1 MEYGRPT
8 TNLEHI
14 QHLEHILQDMNRPYM
29 KDVTHLHG
37 WQFFLLP
44 PPFTLLDT
52 GTTMAN
58 PNNAFPFVDL
68 NGQVVLGNDT
78 LRAILQDS
86 DRNLTRSI
94 REGRDRVASNAR
106 YLDRLHRLIQSEDLR
121 EAEVAL
127 LRQRRTAIL
136 ADTADLRDR
145 VRELEEYRRIVREAR
160 DHLDNNP

>member
-1 MEYGRPT
+1 
-8 TNLEHI
+8 
-14 QHLEHILQDMNRPYM
+14 
-29 KDVTHLHG
+29 
-37 WQFFLLP
+37 
-44 PPFTLLDT
+44 
-52 GTTMAN
+52 MAN

-86 DRNLTRSI
+86 DRTLTRNI

-127 LRQRRTAIL
+127 LRQRRTDIL

>member
-1 MEYGRPT
+1 
-8 TNLEHI
+8 
-14 QHLEHILQDMNRPYM
+14 
-29 KDVTHLHG
+29 
-37 WQFFLLP
+37 
-44 PPFTLLDT
+44 
-52 GTTMAN
+52 MAN

-78 LRAILQDS
+78 LRAILLDF

-106 YLDRLHRLIQSEDLR
+106 YLDRLARMIQSEDLR

-127 LRQRRTAIL
+127 LRQRRTDIQ

>member
-1 MEYGRPT
+1 
-8 TNLEHI
+8 
-14 QHLEHILQDMNRPYM
+14 
-29 KDVTHLHG
+29 
-37 WQFFLLP
+37 
-44 PPFTLLDT
+44 
-52 GTTMAN
+52 MAN
-58 PNNAFPFVDL
+58 PNNAFPLVDL

-86 DRNLTRSI
+86 DRTLTRNI

-127 LRQRRTAIL
+127 LRQRRTDIL

-145 VRELEEYRRIVREAR
+145 VRELEEYRRIVREAIN
-160 DHLDNNP
+160 HLDNNP

>member
-1 MEYGRPT
+1 
-8 TNLEHI
+8 
-14 QHLEHILQDMNRPYM
+14 
-29 KDVTHLHG
+29 
-37 WQFFLLP
+37 
-44 PPFTLLDT
+44 
-52 GTTMAN
+52 MAN
-58 PNNAFPFVDL
+58 PNNAFPLVDL

-106 YLDRLHRLIQSEDLR
+106 YLDRLARMIQSEDLR

-127 LRQRRTAIL
+127 LRQRRTDIL

>member
-1 MEYGRPT
+1 
-8 TNLEHI
+8 
-14 QHLEHILQDMNRPYM
+14 
-29 KDVTHLHG
+29 
-37 WQFFLLP
+37 
-44 PPFTLLDT
+44 
-52 GTTMAN
+52 MAN
-58 PNNAFPFVDL
+58 PNNAFPLVDL

-86 DRNLTRSI
+86 DRTLTRNI

-106 YLDRLHRLIQSEDLR
+106 YLDRLARMIQSEDLR

-127 LRQRRTAIL
+127 LRQRRTDIL